1 MIITLG
7 EHPPPPSDSARRSGR
22 WAPSRRSGQWLLP
35 PWCLFLVKWRG
46 QSKSGEARGLLEGG
60 ERQWKLESEERAGGL
75 ATGPWP
81 VSLLSY
87 GWESTG
93 PVVWPR
99 RRAVA
104 PRHVSAAVLHGP
116 VCLLHLRTWALLAAS
131 PLRIPPLSA
140 LALPCPGPSSSLG
153 VAAQVPSV
161 AVLCTLASWT
171 LVSFF
176 CPTRRNSRRDLNKP
190 NGTALWASGG
200 RNTRFH

>member
-1 MIITLG
+1 MEARIRRTGWRPCDGPLASQSPELRLG
-7 EHPPPPSDSARRSGR
+7 IHRACRLAPAKGRGTQARLCRCPARTCLSPAPLHLGLARR
-22 WAPSRRSGQWLLP
+22 
-35 PWCLFLVKWRG
+35 F
-46 QSKSGEARGLLEGG
+46 
-60 ERQWKLESEERAGGL
+60 
-75 ATGPWP
+75 
-81 VSLLSY
+81 
-87 GWESTG
+87 
-93 PVVWPR
+93 
-99 RRAVA
+99 
-104 PRHVSAAVLHGP
+104 
-116 VCLLHLRTWALLAAS
+116 